1 MRKMQSKMENS
12 IIINISAIIAL
23 AFFFLFVNI
32 NWLKKDVKELQNEVN
47 RNKQEAWKENWENT
61 KRINSL
67 EYRCKN
73 KD

>member
-1 MRKMQSKMENS
+1 MQSKMENS